1 MLAQVGT
8 LFFEM
13 PCIVFFFLPLDTQWV
28 PIGYLPCIRRKYTK
42 NTCATTLYCWVT
54 PLEEGVPERRGA

>member
-1 MLAQVGT
+1 MLAQVST
-8 LFFEM
+8 LFFEV

-28 PIGYLPCIRRKYTK
+28 PIGYLPCIRRKNTK
-42 NTCATTLYCWVT
+42 NICATTLYCWVT